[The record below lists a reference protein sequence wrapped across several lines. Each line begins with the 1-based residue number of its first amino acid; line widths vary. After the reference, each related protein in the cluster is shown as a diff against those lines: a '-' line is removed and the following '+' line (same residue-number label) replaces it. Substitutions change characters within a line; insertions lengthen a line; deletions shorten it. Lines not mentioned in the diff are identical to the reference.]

1 MKALLALFLVVGLP
15 RAETNVTVSGRQNV
29 AMRCYVCETE
39 NNFLCTQESN
49 CTRGSRFCTTVAV
62 RVFPR
67 FYLVSKQCVAACAF
81 EGVQQRGAKSFLL
94 IKPTP
99 FLYVVC
105 CQERLCNTHNPV
117 IEENSED
124 KYKEVAGACDGLG
137 GRVGLAALL
146 TLASVLLDLWLP

>member
-1 MKALLALFLVVGLP
+1 MESDQETSAPFPDFEKQSPVKPGV
-15 RAETNVTVSGRQNV
+15 RAGDSGGRGFCGEPCVSCWPGDS
-29 AMRCYVCETE
+29 E
-39 NNFLCTQESN
+39 
-49 CTRGSRFCTTVAV
+49 
-62 RVFPR
+62 
-67 FYLVSKQCVAACAF
+67 LVSKQCVAACAF